1 MKQYDKNDSIIGWTG
16 VDLDTRFSQVRT
28 KETNYGNF
36 VVDLVRT
43 YYDADCAVLNSGSI
57 RNDTIIKAG
66 QLNYS
71 VVSNLIND
79 VLVVKQVPGSILLQM
94 LEYSCSNLPDTFA
107 GSFLLVSGIRYSY
120 DYRKNPRIQN
130 VEVAG

>member
-1 MKQYDKNDSIIGWTG
+1 MAEYNKNDSVVGYTE

-43 YYDADCAVLNSGSI
+43 YFDTDCAVINSGAI

-79 VLVVKQVPGSILLQM
+79 VLVVKEVPGAVLLEM
-94 LEYSCSNLPDTFA
+94 L
-107 GSFLLVSGIRYSY
+107 
-120 DYRKNPRIQN
+120 
-130 VEVAG
+130 

>member
-1 MKQYDKNDSIIGWTG
+1 MNQYNKNDSVIGWTQ
-16 VDLDTRFSQVRT
+16 VDLDTRFSHVRT

-36 VVDLVRT
+36 LVDLVKI

-71 VVSNLIND
+71 VISNIIND
-79 VLVVKQVPGSILLQM
+79 VLVVKEVPGSVLLQM
-94 LEYSCSNLPDTFA
+94 L
-107 GSFLLVSGIRYSY
+107 
-120 DYRKNPRIQN
+120 
-130 VEVAG
+130 